1 MSENK
6 MGVMSEGKLL
16 LNMSLPMMISMFV
29 QALYN
34 IVDSIFVA
42 KISQD
47 ALTAVSLAFPM
58 QSLMIAVSAGT
69 GVGVNALISRSL
81 GERKR
86 KKANTIA
93 VNGIFIYFLSYIV
106 IAAIGALFSRPFY
119 AMMIEPGQEAIAEL
133 GVQYLTIV
141 MCGSFGIFA
150 QMIFERILQSTGRTV
165 LTMISQTL
173 GAVINLILDPI
184 LIFGLFGLPAMGVAG
199 AALATIAGQ
208 IIAGIVAFIFNIKFN
223 TDIRISFKGFRPD
236 GKIIKSIYQIAIPSI
251 IMQSIGSFMTTGMN
265 KILLGLDND
274 GTGAAV
280 FGVYFKLQ
288 SFFFMP
294 VFGLNNGMIPILAYN
309 FGAGNK
315 KRMMNT
321 VKYACMIGFGACAV
335 GFALFEF
342 FPVPLLKLF
351 DASDNMLTIGTHAL
365 KVIAFHYLAAWFCI
379 IIGSL
384 FQAVG
389 KATYTMYTSVARQ
402 LVILLPAA
410 YILAKIGGM
419 NLIWWSLPIAEIMSL
434 IMTLIFL
441 RSTMKFINQEIAKF
455 GGVL

>member
-106 IAAIGALFSRPFY
+106 IAAIGAFFSRSFY

-199 AALATIAGQ
+199 AALATITGQ
-208 IIAGIVAFIFNIKFN
+208 IIAGIVAFIFNIKF
-223 TDIRISFKGFRPD
+223 
-236 GKIIKSIYQIAIPSI
+236 
-251 IMQSIGSFMTTGMN
+251 
-265 KILLGLDND
+265 
-274 GTGAAV
+274 
-280 FGVYFKLQ
+280 
-288 SFFFMP
+288 
-294 VFGLNNGMIPILAYN
+294 
-309 FGAGNK
+309 
-315 KRMMNT
+315 
-321 VKYACMIGFGACAV
+321 
-335 GFALFEF
+335 
-342 FPVPLLKLF
+342 
-351 DASDNMLTIGTHAL
+351 
-365 KVIAFHYLAAWFCI
+365 
-379 IIGSL
+379 
-384 FQAVG
+384 
-389 KATYTMYTSVARQ
+389 
-402 LVILLPAA
+402 
-410 YILAKIGGM
+410 
-419 NLIWWSLPIAEIMSL
+419 
-434 IMTLIFL
+434 
-441 RSTMKFINQEIAKF
+441 
-455 GGVL
+455 

>member
-106 IAAIGALFSRPFY
+106 IAAIGAFFSKPFY
-119 AMMIEPGQEAIAEL
+119 TMMIEPGQEAIAEL

-199 AALATIAGQ
+199 AALATITGQ

-223 TDIRISFKGFRPD
+223 PDIRISFKGFRPD
-236 GKIIKSIYQIAIPSI
+236 GKIIKNIYQIAIPSI

-265 KILLGLDND
+265 KILLGLDKD

-294 VFGLNNGMIPILAYN
+294 IFGLNNGMIPILAYN
-309 FGAGNK
+309 FGAGSK

-342 FPVPLLKLF
+342 FPVPLLQLF
-351 DASDNMLTIGTHAL
+351 DASDNMLNTGIHAL

-402 LVILLPAA
+402 LVILLPVA
-410 YILAKIGGM
+410 YILAKIGGID
-419 NLIWWSLPIAEIMSL
+419 LIWWSFPIAEIMSL